1 MCCAFKERIPMKN
14 EMMVFEKEG
23 FGKIRILEKDGNLW
37 FVAKEVSDFLGYR
50 DAHDMIRNLDD
61 DEKDTQNM
69 RTPGG
74 DQALSIINESGLYSA
89 ILRSRRHEAKQFKK
103 WITSEVLPSI
113 RKTGSYS
120 MKDAKKPE
128 APIDMAPKTAKAF
141 KAYMSLLKTLGI
153 DKNAAAISANQ
164 ACLKLTG
171 QNTLELLG
179 QTHLES
185 EKQELYFT
193 PTELGKRHGKS
204 ARELNR
210 MLSEQGLQEKH
221 GKTWV
226 PTQKGLGFCKVF
238 DTGKRHGEGTPVTQ
252 VKWAGSVFGM

>member
-1 MCCAFKERIPMKN
+1 MKN
-14 EMMVFEKEG
+14 EMMVFEKEE
-23 FGKIRILEKDGNLW
+23 FGKVRIVMQDEQPW
-37 FVAKEVSDFLGYR
+37 FVANDIAEALGYKHPKDSIR
-50 DAHDMIRNLDD
+50 DNCKYAKLLKGEQASPLTDSPYGVKIIPESDLYRLIMRSQLESA
-61 DEKDTQNM
+61 EKFQDWVV
-69 RTPGG
+69 
-74 DQALSIINESGLYSA
+74 E
-89 ILRSRRHEAKQFKK
+89 
-103 WITSEVLPSI
+103 EVLPSI
-113 RKTGSYS
+113 RKTGSY
-120 MKDAKKPE
+120 KLKKASKE
-128 APIDMAPKTAKAF
+128 NTDQPINMAPKTVKAF
-141 KAYMSLLKTLGI
+141 KAYMDLLQTLGI

-164 ACLKLTG
+164 ACMKLTG

-238 DTGKRHGEGTPVTQ
+238 DTGKRHGEGTPVAQ